1 MTDKYK
7 YLGTVISNDKDI
19 FKQNLKN
26 LTNKSNNAICA
37 LNAYIKNTVG
47 QLQPS
52 LALKMY
58 DMQISPIMEYSS
70 EVWFQ
75 NKNINNLEKIHLS
88 YMKNILR
95 TKTSTSTIALYSELG
110 RFPIALRLKCRL
122 VNYWKRLIG
131 FNSRHP
137 VKQAYNTLLNLNNM
151 GQTNWCTTLRNILSE
166 TNHLIIRKH

>member
-58 DMQISPIMEYSS
+58 DMQISPIMEHTS
-70 EVWFQ
+70 EV
-75 NKNINNLEKIHLS
+75 LV
-88 YMKNILR
+88 
-95 TKTSTSTIALYSELG
+95 SE
-110 RFPIALRLKCRL
+110 
-122 VNYWKRLIG
+122 
-131 FNSRHP
+131 
-137 VKQAYNTLLNLNNM
+137 
-151 GQTNWCTTLRNILSE
+151 
-166 TNHLIIRKH
+166 